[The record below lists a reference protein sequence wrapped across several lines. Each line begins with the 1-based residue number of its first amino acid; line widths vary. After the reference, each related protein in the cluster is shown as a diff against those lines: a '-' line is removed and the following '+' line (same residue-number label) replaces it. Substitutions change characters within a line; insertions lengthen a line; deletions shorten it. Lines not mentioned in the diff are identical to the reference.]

1 MDVYKNR
8 FSVNS
13 LFYSHADAPMSIAVF
28 VEIKITLKQ
37 KPYILKLAAFKKLRF
52 FAFIL

>member
-1 MDVYKNR
+1 MYTKTD
-8 FSVNS
+8 F
-13 LFYSHADAPMSIAVF
+13 LLIHFFYSHADAPMSIAVF
-28 VEIKITLKQ
+28 IEIKITLKQ